1 MFKTLF
7 AEETEETRRLLGSM
21 ATEPVKEAVDP
32 AREADSAPP
41 TVLHGTLTVE
51 VPGGETMVL
60 KTTFDSGS
68 NTDAVSEKVAMQL
81 KKLGVPWGEAGGGVS
96 MAVSSSVAVPHGELR
111 LLLSAEPTGRD
122 GREEEQLAIPRPLQF
137 VTDALIMKDLS
148 NDLIIGWPTLKGT
161 GLLAIVLGLEE
172 YELEEDKDDDG
183 LGELWEAS
191 EDPTYGPP
199 TVKGSAEEVQRIR
212 TLCEEFKHLFGPP
225 PSGGCKLPPID
236 IELKKD
242 SDGRYM
248 EPKRLQAR
256 YVSPWINELIR
267 EDTAMR
273 IQNGWVRWPRPD
285 EICEYASPVVAAKQ
299 PQKGPDARRICAD
312 YRHINDCAKE
322 TRHPVKNQKEVMA
335 RLRLKTRFATFD
347 LRKGYHQCKLT
358 DRAAKLLAVAT
369 QDGLVIPIT
378 APFGFHGLP
387 AQFQYYISKLVL
399 KELDGNGIESFIDD
413 LNANADNF
421 EELFRLIRELFLRLD
436 EWDLRI
442 NGPKTTI
449 NVPSCIYLGHEV
461 DGDGKRHTQNRMTG
475 IQNMRRPYDR
485 HQVKAFMGGVNYLRE
500 HLGLD
505 FAELTVPINNLLK
518 KNASFTWTDECQQCF
533 EKIKERAAQN
543 VKLYWLDYGKKIYIR
558 CDASKMGCGAQL
570 FQIGEDSFE
579 RTVSFI
585 SKTFTKTE
593 QNWSTLEQEL
603 FAAVWSVK
611 TWKSWLEGAHFHIQ
625 TDHKNILQL
634 QKSVAPKVVRWRL
647 AMQQFDYTITHVE
660 GAGAKHAIADCI
672 SRLHGPQK
680 QSTLSA
686 AAMTTRAQ
694 SSAAKSLL
702 EEEASKT
709 GLNQSKTQVLETK
722 TPVLESKT
730 RVLRSNR
737 VFGDLKPGLAKSK
750 HAKTKFKTPKTPI
763 LDPKT
768 PVLEQGDSKNTSW
781 KGLDG
786 QGISEAIDSAGRQ
799 ATDFTQVHR
808 GADLKG
814 RTDSSKPGGR
824 RKGIQSEDARNAEAE
839 HISVHLDSPPSEKQ
853 IAKRKHPKGMT
864 PEIVKTIQEYHNAVV
879 GHMGRTRTW
888 ERLQQAVKDGK
899 LEKEDC
905 PTKEQVGWFVRTCRY
920 CQKLR
925 LRNRQLPVA
934 RTSLMTKAPM
944 EEVSLDAIGPL
955 CDDGEGNKYIIV
967 MIDNFSHFT
976 FAEAVKSTEAEVAA
990 RFIHRV
996 AGITGF
1002 PKAYRWDN
1010 CSQFENHLVRCLLE
1024 LIGTERH
1031 PSVPFNPQTNGIVE
1045 RNIAEISRHLR
1056 FIVNERRIKTDWS
1069 LYLPMVLRI
1078 LNAEKI
1084 AGIGLSPANIFMPG
1098 LDLDRYMYPEGRE
1111 DELKRSLDEVPDPAR
1126 RKVVMQW
1133 VNHLKHLQAQAIRR
1147 TGEYHEIIRDRL
1159 KEDAPKS
1166 TRSFKTGD
1174 WVVMPW
1180 RGGKPDKFSVSFTGP
1195 FEVMERSSKSTYLVR
1210 DPADDK
1216 TKTVHVQEMHTYHV
1230 GPDEDV
1236 RDTIAMDE
1244 YENLVEE
1251 IVDHRRIGDT
1261 ASLKDIDFRVRW
1273 QGLGP
1278 EEDTWHPYIEMT
1290 RKGGLQAF
1298 WDYVEK
1304 HPELKIRRK
1313 I

>member
-1 MFKTLF
+1 M
-7 AEETEETRRLLGSM
+7 
-21 ATEPVKEAVDP
+21 
-32 AREADSAPP
+32 
-41 TVLHGTLTVE
+41 
-51 VPGGETMVL
+51 
-60 KTTFDSGS
+60 
-68 NTDAVSEKVAMQL
+68 
-81 KKLGVPWGEAGGGVS
+81 
-96 MAVSSSVAVPHGELR
+96 
-111 LLLSAEPTGRD
+111 
-122 GREEEQLAIPRPLQF
+122 
-137 VTDALIMKDLS
+137 
-148 NDLIIGWPTLKGT
+148 
-161 GLLAIVLGLEE
+161 
-172 YELEEDKDDDG
+172 
-183 LGELWEAS
+183 
-191 EDPTYGPP
+191 
-199 TVKGSAEEVQRIR
+199 
-212 TLCEEFKHLFGPP
+212 
-225 PSGGCKLPPID
+225 
-236 IELKKD
+236 
-242 SDGRYM
+242 
-248 EPKRLQAR
+248 
-256 YVSPWINELIR
+256 
-267 EDTAMR
+267 
-273 IQNGWVRWPRPD
+273 
-285 EICEYASPVVAAKQ
+285 
-299 PQKGPDARRICAD
+299 
-312 YRHINDCAKE
+312 
-322 TRHPVKNQKEVMA
+322 
-335 RLRLKTRFATFD
+335 
-347 LRKGYHQCKLT
+347 
-358 DRAAKLLAVAT
+358 
-369 QDGLVIPIT
+369 
-378 APFGFHGLP
+378 
-387 AQFQYYISKLVL
+387 
-399 KELDGNGIESFIDD
+399 
-413 LNANADNF
+413 
-421 EELFRLIRELFLRLD
+421 D

-899 LEKEDC
+899 LEEKDC
-905 PTKEQVGWFVRTCRY
+905 PTKEN
-920 CQKLR
+920 LR
-925 LRNRQLPVA
+925 
-934 RTSLMTKAPM
+934 
-944 EEVSLDAIGPL
+944 
-955 CDDGEGNKYIIV
+955 
-967 MIDNFSHFT
+967 
-976 FAEAVKSTEAEVAA
+976 
-990 RFIHRV
+990 
-996 AGITGF
+996 
-1002 PKAYRWDN
+1002 
-1010 CSQFENHLVRCLLE
+1010 
-1024 LIGTERH
+1024 
-1031 PSVPFNPQTNGIVE
+1031 
-1045 RNIAEISRHLR
+1045 
-1056 FIVNERRIKTDWS
+1056 
-1069 LYLPMVLRI
+1069 
-1078 LNAEKI
+1078 
-1084 AGIGLSPANIFMPG
+1084 
-1098 LDLDRYMYPEGRE
+1098 
-1111 DELKRSLDEVPDPAR
+1111 
-1126 RKVVMQW
+1126 
-1133 VNHLKHLQAQAIRR
+1133 RR
-1147 TGEYHEIIRDRL
+1147 T
-1159 KEDAPKS
+1159 AQPKN
-1166 TRSFKTGD
+1166 KLD
-1174 WVVMPW
+1174 
-1180 RGGKPDKFSVSFTGP
+1180 
-1195 FEVMERSSKSTYLVR
+1195 
-1210 DPADDK
+1210 
-1216 TKTVHVQEMHTYHV
+1216 
-1230 GPDEDV
+1230 
-1236 RDTIAMDE
+1236 
-1244 YENLVEE
+1244 
-1251 IVDHRRIGDT
+1251 
-1261 ASLKDIDFRVRW
+1261 
-1273 QGLGP
+1273 GL
-1278 EEDTWHPYIEMT
+1278 
-1290 RKGGLQAF
+1290 
-1298 WDYVEK
+1298 
-1304 HPELKIRRK
+1304 
-1313 I
+1313 